1 MCQVVFYEANWKMM
15 AESVWDLKGKTV
27 LVTGATNGIGE
38 VAAQALAAQGARIVV
53 VSRSAS
59 KCADVV
65 QRIQRATGNQ
75 AVEWIAADLS
85 TLAGINEAADE
96 FLARH
101 QLLHVLVNNAGGV
114 FADRQVTG
122 DGYEMT
128 FALNHLNYFLLTKRL
143 RDTIVASG
151 PARIVNVSSD
161 AHYSGKMNFEDLM
174 GAQKYSSW
182 AAYSQSKLANV
193 MFTYELARQLEGSNV
208 TANVLHPGFVATG
221 FGRNNGGLWSMVM
234 PLVQLFAKNPAN
246 GAQTSIYLASSPAV
260 AQTSGQYFA
269 DSKAKKSSELSYDV
283 VAQQRLWAISEDLVT
298 APQAVNA

>member
-1 MCQVVFYEANWKMM
+1 M
-15 AESVWDLKGKTV
+15 SVTTWELKGKTV

-38 VAAQALAAQGARIVV
+38 VTAQALAAQGAHVV
-53 VSRSAS
+53 IMSRSAAR
-59 KCADVV
+59 CAETT
-65 QRIQRATGNQ
+65 QRIQKATGNP

-101 QLLHVLVNNAGGV
+101 QVLHVLVNNAGGV
-114 FADRQVTG
+114 FADRQVTA

-128 FALNHLNYFLLTKRL
+128 FALNHLNYFLLTRRL
-143 RDTIVASG
+143 WETLVASA

-161 AHYSGKMNFEDLM
+161 AHFSGKMNFDDLM

-193 MFTYELARQLEGSNV
+193 MFTYELARRLDGSDV

-234 PLVQLFAKNPAN
+234 PLAHLFAKNPAK
-246 GAQTSIYLASSPAV
+246 GAETSIYLASSPAV
-260 AQTSGQYFA
+260 AQTSGKYFS
-269 DSKAKKSSELSYDV
+269 DSKEKKSSDISYDV
-283 VAQQRLWAISEDLVT
+283 AAQQRLWEMSEAFVA
-298 APQAVNA
+298 APQPAGA